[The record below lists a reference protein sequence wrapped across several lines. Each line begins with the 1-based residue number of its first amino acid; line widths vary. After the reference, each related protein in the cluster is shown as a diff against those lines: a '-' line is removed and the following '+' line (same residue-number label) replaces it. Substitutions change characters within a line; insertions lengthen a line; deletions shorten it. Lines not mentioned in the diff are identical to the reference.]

1 MQKSTNE
8 LPYPWTDNRSP
19 HLIYAAGEHKI
30 YDTTLDDGY
39 YLPGYLCCDKCGDHG
54 TTRPPV
60 PAWCE
65 HMAQVVL
72 QGIDGL
78 HLNGALDPSYCQL
91 PGMTMV
97 PIKPTLGVW
106 AQVHV
111 EAATTAHVGRK
122 AWLITRV
129 DPAQR
134 IDLGY
139 LYPGEGRNV
148 LRIAIFD
155 WLRSVWAGQHNEGMS
170 ISCLN
175 TDRPGHSFEFTPN
188 WKVPPEPFE
197 DQLASLFL
205 IYGGKP
211 CLDCVTRAGH
221 YNPDDSIPDV

>member
-91 PGMTMV
+91 PRNDDGPDQAHPWRVGAGSRRSGDHGPRRPQGMAHHACRPRTTDRPRLPV
-97 PIKPTLGVW
+97 PGRRSQRPTHRDLRLAPVGV
-106 AQVHV
+106 
-111 EAATTAHVGRK
+111 GG
-122 AWLITRV
+122 
-129 DPAQR
+129 PAQR
-134 IDLGY
+134 RHVHLLPQHGPAGPQFRVHPE
-139 LYPGEGRNV
+139 LESAAGAVRRSTGQPV
-148 LRIAIFD
+148 PHLR
-155 WLRSVWAGQHNEGMS
+155 WQ
-170 ISCLN
+170 
-175 TDRPGHSFEFTPN
+175 T
-188 WKVPPEPFE
+188 
-197 DQLASLFL
+197 
-205 IYGGKP
+205 